1 MSFYWFIGYS
11 LSESGGTIPKSD
23 YPNNRIFESDQTR
36 QTNRTAEN
44 LKQLVVNSGRRR
56 LFFFLIIFSIFFVL
70 FYSFLFTLLYF
81 LSLVQS
87 GGDQTATFEMFALP
101 LIFDRLG

>member
-56 LFFFLIIFSIFFVL
+56 LFFFLNNFFNIFCFILFFSIHTFVFSFF
-70 FYSFLFTLLYF
+70 STEWRRPN
-81 LSLVQS
+81 
-87 GGDQTATFEMFALP
+87 GN
-101 LIFDRLG
+101 I